1 LALSHSALRYVLT
14 LTLLASG
21 SALFAAEP
29 ATEFK
34 QRCAQCHGADAKG
47 NTTIGKSLKIPD
59 LTGEEIAKV
68 SDSELAQV
76 ISEGRGSM
84 PAFKGV
90 LDQTTIKQIIGYI
103 RTLQKPAR
111 K

>member
-1 LALSHSALRYVLT
+1 MSHSAMRLILI

-34 QRCAQCHGADAKG
+34 QRCSQCHGVDAKG

-59 LTGEEIAKV
+59 LTGPEVAKV
-68 SDSELAQV
+68 SDDELVQV

-84 PAFKGV
+84 PSFKGV
-90 LDQTTIKQIIGYI
+90 LDQSTIKQVISYI
-103 RTLQKPAR
+103 RSLQKAAR

>member
-1 LALSHSALRYVLT
+1 LSHSALRCIVT

-34 QRCAQCHGADAKG
+34 QRCSQCHGADARG

-59 LTGEEIAKV
+59 LAGPEVAKV
-68 SDSELAQV
+68 SDGELLQV

-90 LDQTTIKQIIGYI
+90 LDQSTIKQIIGYI

>member
-1 LALSHSALRYVLT
+1 MSHSAMRLILT

-21 SALFAAEP
+21 SSLFAAEP

-34 QRCAQCHGADAKG
+34 QRCSQCHGADAKG

-59 LTGEEIAKV
+59 LTGPQVAKV
-68 SDSELAQV
+68 SDNELVQV

-84 PAFKGV
+84 PSFKGV
-90 LDQTTIKQIIGYI
+90 LDQSSIKQIVGYI
-103 RTLQKPAR
+103 RSLQKAGG